1 MIEFKDVIKEY
12 PNGFRAVDDLN
23 LTIHDGEICV
33 LIGPSGCGKT
43 TALRM
48 VNRLIDIT
56 RGEIL
61 INGQP
66 NDEFEPEVL
75 RRQIGYAIQQIGLLP
90 HMTIR
95 DNVAIV
101 PRLLDWD
108 EERVRQRVDLLL
120 DMVGIDPSIQG
131 DKYPRQ
137 LSGGQQQRVG
147 VARAL
152 GADPPIMLMDE
163 PFGAVDPITRAIL
176 QEEFLQIQQEVG
188 KTIIF
193 VTHDIDEAIYMG
205 DRIALLRAGRLV
217 QYDTPDDL
225 LAMPRDDFVRE
236 FVGADRSLK
245 RLHLISVK
253 DSMMNNVP
261 CCEDDASLE
270 EVEAC
275 LERHRSESA
284 FVVAAGSGKLLG
296 WVEKAALAQ
305 SESLAEA
312 MTQAPATQIA
322 VPEDAT
328 AREALSVLL
337 SHSFELTPV
346 INAQGILTGGVSIQ
360 RLQDLVEAPGIHAT
374 MQRERG
380 R

>member
-1 MIEFKDVIKEY
+1 MIEFKNVYKEY

-23 LTIHDGEICV
+23 MTVYNGEICV

-48 VNRLIDIT
+48 VNRLTDIS

-61 INGQP
+61 IDGQP
-66 NDEFEPEVL
+66 HVEFEPEVL

-90 HMTIR
+90 HMTVR

-101 PRLLDWD
+101 PRLLDWTED
-108 EERVRQRVDLLL
+108 RIRQRVELLL
-120 DMVGIDPSIQG
+120 DLVGIDPSIHG

-176 QEEFLQIQQEVG
+176 QEEFIQIQHEVG

-193 VTHDIDEAIYMG
+193 VTHDLDEAIFMG
-205 DRIALLRAGRLV
+205 NRIALMRAGRLV

-225 LAMPRDDFVRE
+225 LAKPRDDFVRE
-236 FVGADRSLK
+236 FVGGDRSLK
-245 RLHLISVK
+245 RLHLFKVR
-253 DSMMNNVP
+253 DSMRRDVP
-261 CCEDDASLE
+261 SCSRHASIE
-270 EVEAC
+270 EVLDC
-275 LERHRSESA
+275 LDQHESDKA
-284 FVVAAGSGKLLG
+284 FVVNEANGRLLG
-296 WVEKAALAQ
+296 WVEREAARK
-305 SESLAEA
+305 SNSLAEA
-312 MTQAPATQIA
+312 MTQAPVTHIA
-322 VPEDAT
+322 VPEDAD
-328 AREALSVLL
+328 ARQALSVMLAYD
-337 SHSFELTPV
+337 FEVTPV
-346 INAQGILTGGVSIQ
+346 VDTDGVLTGGVSIEQ
-360 RLQDLVEAPGIHAT
+360 LRDLVEAPDIGGSDG
-374 MQRERG
+374 RESR

>member
-1 MIEFKDVIKEY
+1 MIEFKNVYKEY

-23 LTIHDGEICV
+23 MTVYNGEICV

-48 VNRLIDIT
+48 VNRLTDIS

-61 INGQP
+61 IDGQP
-66 NDEFEPEVL
+66 HVEFEPEVL

-90 HMTIR
+90 HMTVR

-101 PRLLDWD
+101 PRLLDWTED
-108 EERVRQRVDLLL
+108 RIRQRVELLL
-120 DMVGIDPSIQG
+120 DLVGIDPSIHG

-176 QEEFLQIQQEVG
+176 QEEFIQIQHEVG

-193 VTHDIDEAIYMG
+193 VTHDLDEAIFMG
-205 DRIALLRAGRLV
+205 NRIALMRAGRLV

-225 LAMPRDDFVRE
+225 LAKPRDDFVRE
-236 FVGADRSLK
+236 FVGGDRSLK
-245 RLHLISVK
+245 RLHLFKVR
-253 DSMMNNVP
+253 DSMRRDVP
-261 CCEDDASLE
+261 SCSRHASIE
-270 EVEAC
+270 EVLDC
-275 LERHRSESA
+275 LDQHESDKA
-284 FVVAAGSGKLLG
+284 FVVNEANGRLLG
-296 WVEKAALAQ
+296 WVEREAARK
-305 SESLAEA
+305 SNSLAEA
-312 MTQAPATQIA
+312 MTQAPVTHIA
-322 VPEDAT
+322 VPEDAD
-328 AREALSVLL
+328 ARQALSVMLAYD
-337 SHSFELTPV
+337 FEVTPV
-346 INAQGILTGGVSIQ
+346 VDADGVLTGGVSIEQ
-360 RLQDLVEAPGIHAT
+360 LRDLVEAPDIGGSDG
-374 MQRERG
+374 RESR

>member
-1 MIEFKDVIKEY
+1 MIEFKNVYKEY

-23 LTIHDGEICV
+23 LTVHHGELCV

-48 VNRLIDIT
+48 VNRLIDVT

-61 INGQP
+61 IDGQP
-66 NDEFEPEVL
+66 NDEFEAEIL

-90 HMTIR
+90 HMTVR

-101 PRLLDWD
+101 PRLLDWPED
-108 EERVRQRVDLLL
+108 RIRQRVDALL
-120 DMVGIDPSIQG
+120 DLVSIDPSIHG

-163 PFGAVDPITRAIL
+163 PFAAVDPITRAIL

-193 VTHDIDEAIYMG
+193 VTHDIDEAITMG

-225 LAMPRDDFVRE
+225 LAKPRDDFARE
-236 FVGADRSLK
+236 FVGGDRSLK
-245 RLHLISVK
+245 RLHLLSAGDI
-253 DSMMNNVP
+253 MLRELP
-261 CCEDDASLE
+261 CCSADADMDTVLACLDRHAADKAFVTDAS
-270 EVEAC
+270 
-275 LERHRSESA
+275 
-284 FVVAAGSGKLLG
+284 SGVLLG
-296 WVEKAALAQ
+296 WVGRDA
-305 SESLAEA
+305 A
-312 MTQAPATQIA
+312 MTSDSLGAAMTPAAAKNIA
-322 VPEDAT
+322 VSQDADG
-328 AREALSVLL
+328 REALSVM
-337 SHSFELTPV
+337 FTNAFDVTPV
-346 INAQGILTGGVSIQ
+346 VDAEGVLKGGVSMKLL
-360 RLQDLVEAPGIHAT
+360 RDLVEAPEGDGA
-374 MQRERG
+374 QQEAG

>member
-1 MIEFKDVIKEY
+1 MIEFKEVIKEY
-12 PNGFRAVDDLN
+12 PNGFRAVDELN

-48 VNRLIDIT
+48 INRLIDVT
-56 RGEIL
+56 CGEIL

-66 NDEFEPEVL
+66 NDEFEPEIL

-95 DNVAIV
+95 GNVAIV

-108 EERVRQRVDLLL
+108 EDRIRQRVDMLL
-120 DMVGIDPSIQG
+120 DMVGIDPSIHG

-225 LAMPRDDFVRE
+225 LAMPRNDFVRE

-253 DSMMNNVP
+253 DSMINNVP
-261 CCEDDASLE
+261 RCEHDASLDA
-270 EVEAC
+270 VEAC
-275 LERHRSESA
+275 LDRHGSESA
-284 FVVAAGSGKLLG
+284 FVVAADSGKLLG
-296 WVEKAALAQ
+296 WVERAALAG
-305 SESLAEA
+305 SASLTEA
-312 MTQAPATQIA
+312 MIHAPAKSFA

-328 AREALSVLL
+328 AREALSTLL
-337 SHSFELTPV
+337 LHSFKLTPV
-346 INAQGILTGGVSIQ
+346 INAQGILTGAVSIQ
-360 RLQDLVEAPGIHAT
+360 RLQDLVEAPGIHAA
-374 MQRERG
+374 QRER
-380 R
+380 RQ

>member
-1 MIEFKDVIKEY
+1 MIEFRSVHKEY
-12 PNGFRAVDDLN
+12 ANGFRAVDDLN
-23 LTIHDGEICV
+23 LTVHDGEICV

-56 RGEIL
+56 RGEVL
-61 INGQP
+61 IDGQP
-66 NDEFEPEVL
+66 NDEFEPEIL

-108 EERVRQRVDLLL
+108 EDRIRQRVDLLL
-120 DMVGIDPSIQG
+120 DMVGIDPAIHG

-205 DRIALLRAGRLV
+205 DRIALLRAGHLV

-225 LAMPRDDFVRE
+225 LAGPRDDFVRE

-245 RLHLISVK
+245 RLHLISVR
-253 DSMMNNVP
+253 DSMVNNVP
-261 CCEDDASLE
+261 CCDDDASLE
-270 EVEAC
+270 EVNAC
-275 LERHRSESA
+275 LERHHTDSA
-284 FVVAAGSGKLLG
+284 FIVEADSGKLIG
-296 WVEKAALAQ
+296 WVDRAALTGTA
-305 SESLAEA
+305 SLSEA
-312 MTQAPATQIA
+312 MHFAPAKNIA

-337 SHSFELTPV
+337 SYSFEVTPV
-346 INAQGILTGGVSIQ
+346 VDADGVLTGGVSIQ
-360 RLQDLVEAPGIHAT
+360 RLQDLVEVPGIHASDK
-374 MQRERG
+374 RG
-380 R
+380 RGR

>member
-1 MIEFKDVIKEY
+1 MIEFKEVIKEY
-12 PNGFRAVDDLN
+12 PNGFRAVDELN

-48 VNRLIDIT
+48 INRLIDVT

-66 NDEFEPEVL
+66 NDEFEPEIL

-95 DNVAIV
+95 GNVAIV

-108 EERVRQRVDLLL
+108 EDRIRQRVDMLL
-120 DMVGIDPSIQG
+120 DMVGIDPSIHG

-225 LAMPRDDFVRE
+225 LAMPRNDFVRE

-253 DSMMNNVP
+253 DSMINNVP
-261 CCEDDASLE
+261 RCEHDASLDA
-270 EVEAC
+270 VEAC
-275 LERHRSESA
+275 LDRHGSESA
-284 FVVAAGSGKLLG
+284 FVVAADSGKLLG
-296 WVEKAALAQ
+296 WVERAALAG
-305 SESLAEA
+305 SASLTEA
-312 MTQAPATQIA
+312 MIHAPAKSFA

-328 AREALSVLL
+328 AREALSTLL
-337 SHSFELTPV
+337 LHSFKLTPV
-346 INAQGILTGGVSIQ
+346 INAQGILTGAVSIQ
-360 RLQDLVEAPGIHAT
+360 RLQDLVEAPGIHAA
-374 MQRERG
+374 QRER
-380 R
+380 RQ

>member
-12 PNGFRAVDDLN
+12 PNGFRAVDNLN
-23 LTIHDGEICV
+23 LTVHDGEICV

-48 VNRLIDIT
+48 VNRLIDVT

-61 INGQP
+61 IDGQP
-66 NDEFEPEVL
+66 NDEFEPEIL

-108 EERVRQRVDLLL
+108 EDRIRQRVDLLL
-120 DMVGIDPSIQG
+120 DMVGIDPSIHG

-152 GADPPIMLMDE
+152 GADPPLMLMDE

-176 QEEFLQIQQEVG
+176 QEEFLQIQQEVS

-217 QYDTPDDL
+217 QYDSPDDL
-225 LAMPRDDFVRE
+225 LAKPRDDFVRE

-253 DSMMNNVP
+253 DSMINNVP
-261 CCEDDASLE
+261 RCAQGASLDE
-270 EVEAC
+270 LAQCMDE
-275 LERHRSESA
+275 HRANNVFIIDEN
-284 FVVAAGSGKLLG
+284 SGKLLG
-296 WVEKAALAQ
+296 WAERSAVESGAAP
-305 SESLAEA
+305 EEVINY
-312 MTQAPATQIA
+312 APTSIA
-322 VPEDAT
+322 VAEDAT

-337 SHSFELTPV
+337 SHSFDLTPV
-346 INAQGILTGGVSIQ
+346 IDANGILTGGVSIQ
-360 RLQDLVEAPGIHAT
+360 RLQDLVEAPGIHAAA
-374 MQRERG
+374 QRERG
-380 R
+380 Q

>member
-1 MIEFKDVIKEY
+1 MIQFKDVIKEY

-23 LTIHDGEICV
+23 LTVHDGEICV

-48 VNRLIDIT
+48 VNRLIDVT

-61 INGQP
+61 IDGQP

-108 EERVRQRVDLLL
+108 EERIRQRVDLLL
-120 DMVGIDPSIQG
+120 DMVGIDPSIHG

-152 GADPPIMLMDE
+152 GADPPLMLMDE

-176 QEEFLQIQQEVG
+176 QEEFLQIQQEVS

-225 LAMPRDDFVRE
+225 LAMPHDDFARE
-236 FVGADRSLK
+236 FVGVDRSLK

-261 CCEDDASLE
+261 TCDDDATLQ
-270 EVEAC
+270 EVTAC
-275 LERHRSESA
+275 LDRHRSDSA
-284 FVVAAGSGKLLG
+284 FVVDAGNGMLLG
-296 WVEKAALAQ
+296 WVERAALAH
-305 SESLAEA
+305 SASLTEA
-312 MTQAPATQIA
+312 MHQAPATSIA

-337 SHSFELTPV
+337 SHSFDLTPV
-346 INAQGILTGGVSIQ
+346 IDAEGILTGGVSIQ
-360 RLQDLVEAPGIHAT
+360 RLQDLVEAPGIHAA

-380 R
+380 

>member
-12 PNGFRAVDDLN
+12 PNGFRAVDNLN
-23 LTIHDGEICV
+23 LTVRDGEICV

-48 VNRLIDIT
+48 VNRLIDVT

-120 DMVGIDPSIQG
+120 DMVGIDPGIQG

-225 LAMPRDDFVRE
+225 LALPRDDFVRE
-236 FVGADRSLK
+236 FVGTDRSLK
-245 RLHLISVK
+245 RLHLISVR

-261 CCEDDASLE
+261 CCDDDATLQ
-270 EVEAC
+270 EVTAC
-275 LERHRSESA
+275 LDRHHSDSA
-284 FVVAAGSGKLLG
+284 FVVDAGNGKLLG
-296 WVEKAALAQ
+296 WVERPALV
-305 SESLAEA
+305 EYGSLSEA
-312 MTQAPATQIA
+312 MHHAPAASIA

-337 SHSFELTPV
+337 SHSFDLTPV
-346 INAQGILTGGVSIQ
+346 IDAEGVLTGGVSIQ
-360 RLQDLVEAPGIHAT
+360 RLQDLVEEPGIHAA

>member
-12 PNGFRAVDDLN
+12 PNGFRAVDNLN
-23 LTIHDGEICV
+23 LTVHDGEICV

-48 VNRLIDIT
+48 VNRLIDVT

-61 INGQP
+61 IDGQP

-108 EERVRQRVDLLL
+108 EERIRQRVDLLL

-152 GADPPIMLMDE
+152 GADPPLMLMDE

-176 QEEFLQIQQEVG
+176 QEEFLQIQQEVS

-236 FVGADRSLK
+236 FVGVDRSLK

-261 CCEDDASLE
+261 TCDDDATLQ
-270 EVEAC
+270 EVTAC
-275 LERHRSESA
+275 LDRHRSDSA
-284 FVVAAGSGKLLG
+284 FVVDAGNGKLLG
-296 WVEKAALAQ
+296 WVDRADLAE
-305 SESLAEA
+305 SASLAEA
-312 MTQAPATQIA
+312 MRRAPAASIA

-337 SHSFELTPV
+337 SHSFDLTPV
-346 INAQGILTGGVSIQ
+346 IDAEGILTGGVSIQ
-360 RLQDLVEAPGIHAT
+360 RLQDLVEAPGIHAAA
-374 MQRERG
+374 QRERG

>member
-1 MIEFKDVIKEY
+1 MIEFKNVYKEY

-23 LTIHDGEICV
+23 MTVYNGEICV

-48 VNRLIDIT
+48 VNRLTDIS

-61 INGQP
+61 IDGQP
-66 NDEFEPEVL
+66 HVEFEPEVL

-90 HMTIR
+90 HMTVR

-101 PRLLDWD
+101 PRLLDWTED
-108 EERVRQRVDLLL
+108 RIRQRVELLL
-120 DMVGIDPSIQG
+120 DLVGIDPSIHG

-176 QEEFLQIQQEVG
+176 QEEFIQIQHEVG

-193 VTHDIDEAIYMG
+193 VTHDLDEAIFMG
-205 DRIALLRAGRLV
+205 NRIALMRAGRLV

-225 LAMPRDDFVRE
+225 LAKPRDDFVRE
-236 FVGADRSLK
+236 FVGGDRSLK
-245 RLHLISVK
+245 RLHLFKVR
-253 DSMMNNVP
+253 DTMRRDVP
-261 CCEDDASLE
+261 SCNRHASIE
-270 EVEAC
+270 EVVAC
-275 LERHRSESA
+275 LDQHESDKA
-284 FVVAAGSGKLLG
+284 FVVNEANGRLLG
-296 WVEKAALAQ
+296 WVEREAARK
-305 SESLAEA
+305 STSLAEA
-312 MTQAPATQIA
+312 MTQAPVTHIA
-322 VPEDAT
+322 VPEDAD
-328 AREALSVLL
+328 ARQALSVMLAYD
-337 SHSFELTPV
+337 FEVTPV
-346 INAQGILTGGVSIQ
+346 VDADGVLTGGVSIEQ
-360 RLQDLVEAPGIHAT
+360 LRDLVEAPDIGGSDG
-374 MQRERG
+374 RESR

>member
-12 PNGFRAVDDLN
+12 PNGFRAVDNLN
-23 LTIHDGEICV
+23 LTIPDGEICV

-48 VNRLIDIT
+48 INRLIDVT

-66 NDEFEPEVL
+66 NDEFEPEIL

-101 PRLLDWD
+101 PHLLRWD
-108 EERVRQRVDLLL
+108 EERIRQRVDLLL
-120 DMVGIDPSIQG
+120 DMVGIDPSIHG

-217 QYDTPDDL
+217 QFDTPDDL
-225 LAMPRDDFVRE
+225 LAMPKDDFVRE

-261 CCEDDASLE
+261 RCEQDASLE

-275 LERHRSESA
+275 LDRHRSDSA
-284 FVVAAGSGKLLG
+284 FVVAADTGKLLG
-296 WVEKAALAQ
+296 WVDRAALAQ
-305 SESLAEA
+305 SASLTEA
-312 MTQAPATQIA
+312 MNHAPATSFA

-337 SHSFELTPV
+337 SHSFALTPV

-360 RLQDLVEAPGIHAT
+360 RLQDLVEAPGIHPAI
-374 MQRERG
+374 QRERQA
-380 R
+380 

>member
-1 MIEFKDVIKEY
+1 MIEFKAVIKEY

-23 LTIHDGEICV
+23 LTVRDGEICV

-48 VNRLIDIT
+48 VNRLIDVT
-56 RGEIL
+56 RGEVL
-61 INGQP
+61 IDGQP
-66 NDEFEPEVL
+66 NVEFEPEAL

-101 PRLLDWD
+101 PRLLEWD
-108 EERVRQRVDLLL
+108 ADRIRQRVDLLL
-120 DMVGIDPSIQG
+120 DLVGIDPSIHG

-176 QEEFLQIQQEVG
+176 QEEFMQIQQEVG

-205 DRIALLRAGRLV
+205 DRIALMRAGRLV

-225 LAMPRDDFVRE
+225 LAHPLDDFARE

-245 RLHLISVK
+245 RLHLISVR

-261 CCEDDASLE
+261 CCSAAATLA

-275 LERHRSESA
+275 LDAHHTDSA
-284 FVVAAGSGKLLG
+284 FVVDDDSGRLLG
-296 WVEKAALAQ
+296 WVERGDLAGA
-305 SESLAEA
+305 ESLAAA
-312 MTQAPATQIA
+312 MHQAATHDMA
-322 VPEDAT
+322 VLEHAT

-337 SHSFELTPV
+337 SHPFDLTPV
-346 INAQGILTGGVSIQ
+346 VDADGVLTGGVSVQ
-360 RLQDLVEAPGIHAT
+360 RLQDLVEEPGIHSSLRRDA
-374 MQRERG
+374 RR
-380 R
+380 

>member
-12 PNGFRAVDDLN
+12 PNGFRAVDNLN
-23 LTIHDGEICV
+23 LTARDGEICV

-48 VNRLIDIT
+48 VNRLIDVT

-61 INGQP
+61 IDGQP

-95 DNVAIV
+95 DNVATV
-101 PRLLDWD
+101 PRLLEWD
-108 EERVRQRVDLLL
+108 EARIRQRVDLLL
-120 DMVGIDPSIQG
+120 DMVGIDPSIHG

-152 GADPPIMLMDE
+152 GADPPLMLMDE

-176 QEEFLQIQQEVG
+176 QEEFLQIQQEVS

-225 LAMPRDDFVRE
+225 LAKPRDDFVRE

-245 RLHLISVK
+245 RLHLITVK
-253 DSMMNNVP
+253 DSMINNVP
-261 CCEDDASLE
+261 RCAQGATLDELVQCMDEHRANNVFIIDDS
-270 EVEAC
+270 
-275 LERHRSESA
+275 
-284 FVVAAGSGKLLG
+284 SGKLLG
-296 WVEKAALAQ
+296 WAERSAVESGAAPD
-305 SESLAEA
+305 EVINY
-312 MTQAPATQIA
+312 APTSIA

-337 SHSFELTPV
+337 SHSFDLTPV
-346 INAQGILTGGVSIQ
+346 IDAEGILTGGVSIQ
-360 RLQDLVEAPGIHAT
+360 RLQDLVEAPGIHGAA
-374 MQRERG
+374 QRERG
-380 R
+380 Q

>member
-12 PNGFRAVDDLN
+12 PNGFRAVDNLN
-23 LTIHDGEICV
+23 LTARDGEICV

-48 VNRLIDIT
+48 VNRLIDVT

-61 INGQP
+61 IDGQP

-95 DNVAIV
+95 DNVATV
-101 PRLLDWD
+101 PRLLEWD
-108 EERVRQRVDLLL
+108 EARIRQRVDLLL
-120 DMVGIDPSIQG
+120 DMVGIDPSIHG

-152 GADPPIMLMDE
+152 GADPPLMLMDE

-176 QEEFLQIQQEVG
+176 QEEFLQIQQEVS

-225 LAMPRDDFVRE
+225 LAKPRDDFVRE

-245 RLHLISVK
+245 RLHLITVK
-253 DSMMNNVP
+253 DSMINNVP
-261 CCEDDASLE
+261 RCTQGATLE
-270 EVEAC
+270 ELVQCMDE
-275 LERHRSESA
+275 HRA
-284 FVVAAGSGKLLG
+284 NNVFIIDDDSGKLLG
-296 WVEKAALAQ
+296 WAERSAVE
-305 SESLAEA
+305 SG
-312 MTQAPATQIA
+312 APLDEVINYAPTSIA

-337 SHSFELTPV
+337 SHSFDLTPV
-346 INAQGILTGGVSIQ
+346 IDAEGILTGGVSIQ
-360 RLQDLVEAPGIHAT
+360 RLQDLVEAPGIHAAA
-374 MQRERG
+374 QRERG
-380 R
+380 Q

>member
-1 MIEFKDVIKEY
+1 MIEFKEVIKEY
-12 PNGFRAVDDLN
+12 PNGFRAVDG
-23 LTIHDGEICV
+23 LTLTARHGEICV

-48 VNRLIDIT
+48 VNRLIDVT

-61 INGQP
+61 IDGQP

-101 PRLLDWD
+101 PRLLEWD
-108 EERVRQRVDLLL
+108 ESRIRQRVDLLL
-120 DMVGIDPSIQG
+120 DMVGIDPSIHG

-188 KTIIF
+188 KTILF

-217 QYDTPDDL
+217 QYDSPDDL
-225 LAMPRDDFVRE
+225 LAMPRDDFARE

-253 DSMMNNVP
+253 DSMMQSVP
-261 CCEDDASLE
+261 CCEHDATLE
-270 EVEAC
+270 EARAC
-275 LERHRSESA
+275 LERHHSESA
-284 FVVAAGSGKLLG
+284 FVVDADGILLG
-296 WVEKAALAQ
+296 WVEKAALEASQ
-305 SESLAEA
+305 SLSAA
-312 MTQAPATQIA
+312 MQRAPAASIA

-337 SHSFELTPV
+337 SHSFDVTPV
-346 INAQGILTGGVSIQ
+346 IDADGVLTGGVSIQ
-360 RLQDLVEAPGIHAT
+360 RLQDLVEVPGIHAA
-374 MQRERG
+374 G
-380 R
+380 RDGRP

>member
-1 MIEFKDVIKEY
+1 MIEFKNVYKEY
-12 PNGFRAVDDLN
+12 SNGFRAVDDLT
-23 LTIHDGEICV
+23 LTVHNGDICV

-48 VNRLIDIT
+48 VNRLIDTT

-61 INGQP
+61 IDGQP
-66 NDEFEPEVL
+66 IDEFEPEIL

-95 DNVAIV
+95 ENVAIV
-101 PRLLDWD
+101 PHLLDWD
-108 EERVRQRVDLLL
+108 ENRIRQRVDLLL

-131 DKYPRQ
+131 DQYPRQ

-152 GADPPIMLMDE
+152 GADPPLMLMDE

-193 VTHDIDEAIYMG
+193 VTHDIDEAIFMG

-217 QYDTPDDL
+217 QYDSPDDL
-225 LAMPRDDFVRE
+225 LAGPRDDFVRE
-236 FVGADRSLK
+236 FVGVDRSLK

-261 CCEDDASLE
+261 CCNSDATLKDGTD
-270 EVEAC
+270 C
-275 LERHRSESA
+275 LDRHHTDIA
-284 FVVAAGSGKLLG
+284 FVINESNGKLIG
-296 WVEKAALAQ
+296 WVERGALDGAT
-305 SESLAEA
+305 SLAEA
-312 MTQAPATQIA
+312 MHHAPAKSIA

-337 SHSFELTPV
+337 THPFDVTPV
-346 INAQGILTGGVSIQ
+346 VDADGVLTGGVSIE
-360 RLQDLVEAPGIHAT
+360 RLQDLVEAPGIHASVK
-374 MQRERG
+374 RERS
-380 R
+380 

>member
-1 MIEFKDVIKEY
+1 VIEFKDVIKEY
-12 PNGFRAVDDLN
+12 PNGFRAVDNLN
-23 LTIHDGEICV
+23 LTVHDGEICV

-48 VNRLIDIT
+48 VNRLIDVT

-61 INGQP
+61 IDGQP
-66 NDEFEPEVL
+66 NDEFEPEIL

-108 EERVRQRVDLLL
+108 EDRIRQRVDLLL
-120 DMVGIDPSIQG
+120 DMVGIDPSIHG

-152 GADPPIMLMDE
+152 GADPPLMLMDE

-176 QEEFLQIQQEVG
+176 QEEFLQIQQEVS

-217 QYDTPDDL
+217 QYDSPDDL
-225 LAMPRDDFVRE
+225 LAKPRDDFVRE

-253 DSMMNNVP
+253 DSMINNVP
-261 CCEDDASLE
+261 RCAQGASLDE
-270 EVEAC
+270 LAQCMDE
-275 LERHRSESA
+275 HRANNVFIIDEN
-284 FVVAAGSGKLLG
+284 SGKLLG
-296 WVEKAALAQ
+296 WAERSAVESGAAP
-305 SESLAEA
+305 EEVINY
-312 MTQAPATQIA
+312 APTSIA
-322 VPEDAT
+322 VAEDAT

-337 SHSFELTPV
+337 SHSFDLTPV
-346 INAQGILTGGVSIQ
+346 IDANGILTGGVSIQ
-360 RLQDLVEAPGIHAT
+360 RLQDLVEAPGIHAAA
-374 MQRERG
+374 QRERG
-380 R
+380 Q